1 MRWGHFTVTEIKK
14 ILKTHVHKHTH
25 TLTNHC
31 EYIKGTQELNERAC
45 NNLLSQTSEEKKKNS
60 IGL

>member
-14 ILKTHVHKHTH
+14 VLKTHVHTHTH

-45 NNLLSQTSEEKKKNS
+45 NNLSQTSEEKKKNS